1 MNAISYINKT
11 GCQWRLLPRQVGPW
25 QTVYYYLLLL
35 PEVETG
41 GHMFEDIMDS
51 LHSLARKIVGRNESP
66 TWES

>member
-1 MNAISYINKT
+1 MATSSKT
-11 GCQWRLLPRQVGPW
+11 IRPVADS
-25 QTVYYYLLLL
+25 LLLL

-51 LHSLARKIVGRNESP
+51 LHSLARKIMGRNESP

>member
-11 GCQWRLLPRQVGPW
+11 GCQWRLHPMTIRPVADS
-25 QTVYYYLLLL
+25 LLLL

-51 LHSLARKIVGRNESP
+51 LHSLARKIMGRNGSP